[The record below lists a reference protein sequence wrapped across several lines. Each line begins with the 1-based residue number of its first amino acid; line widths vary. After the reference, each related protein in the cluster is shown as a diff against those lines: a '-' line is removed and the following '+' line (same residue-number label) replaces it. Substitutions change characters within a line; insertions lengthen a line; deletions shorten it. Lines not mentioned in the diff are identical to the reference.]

1 MKRNRISTRAAIE
14 LALVLA
20 VGVLALVSFTGCAT
34 LFKGTSQKVGYSS
47 EPMGAKVYVNGQLMG
62 TTPFEMEM
70 KANRTYTIEFRKEGY
85 ENKTVVLNNSIGAGW
100 IILDM
105 LGGFIP
111 VIIDAATGAWYSLD
125 QDHVNAALEAQ
136 QKSK

>member
-1 MKRNRISTRAAIE
+1 MQYSKQIRLI
-14 LALVLA
+14 ALGLVGLWVL
-20 VGVLALVSFTGCAT
+20 SSCAT
-34 LFKGTSQKVGYSS
+34 LFKGTSQTVGYSS
-47 EPMGAKVYVNGQLMG
+47 DPSGAKVYINGQHMG

-70 KANRTYTIEFRKEGY
+70 KSNRTYTIEFRKEGY

-100 IILDM
+100 IILDV

-111 VIIDAATGAWYSLD
+111 IIVDAATGAWYSLD

-136 QKSK
+136 QKK